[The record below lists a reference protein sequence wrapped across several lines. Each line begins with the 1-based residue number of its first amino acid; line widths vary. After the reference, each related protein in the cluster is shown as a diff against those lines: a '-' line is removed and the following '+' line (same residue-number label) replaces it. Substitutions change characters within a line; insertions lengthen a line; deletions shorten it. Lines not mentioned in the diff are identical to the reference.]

1 MRKVVLYSLLS
12 LDGVA
17 EHPDQFLFD
26 FDQVMDDNL
35 AAVIGS
41 QDAVLLGRRTYDDWA
56 PYWPVSDIQPF
67 ADFINSVP
75 KYVFTAK
82 EPELE
87 WAATTVV
94 QQTAVDFVR
103 DLKAREGG
111 DIGLHGSID
120 LSRSLL
126 AAGLV
131 DELRLVTAPTV
142 AGAGR
147 QLFEPGGGPSR
158 WALRDVRPTPSG
170 GVLTHY
176 AAKAY

>member
-17 EHPDQFLFD
+17 EHPDQWLFD

-35 AAVIGS
+35 AAVIGT

-82 EPELE
+82 EPDVE
-87 WAATTVV
+87 WAGTTVV
-94 QQTAVDFVR
+94 RETAVDVVR
-103 DLKAREGG
+103 DLKSREGG
-111 DIGLHGSID
+111 DIGLHGSIE

-131 DELRLVTAPTV
+131 DELRLVVAPTV
-142 AGAGR
+142 PAGGR
-147 QLFEPGGGPSR
+147 HLLDGLASK

-176 AAKAY
+176 ALTAS